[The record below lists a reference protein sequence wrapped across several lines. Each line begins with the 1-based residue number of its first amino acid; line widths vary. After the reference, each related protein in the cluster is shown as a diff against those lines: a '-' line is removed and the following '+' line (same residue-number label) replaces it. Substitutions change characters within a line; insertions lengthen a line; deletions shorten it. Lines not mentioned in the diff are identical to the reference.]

1 MANQDAAF
9 GLRPL
14 KSVGQGDDSTGMTSH
29 KIDAGDASVIFQ
41 GSPVIAAAGYI
52 DIAAAG
58 SVPNMGAFWGCFYND
73 PTTLK
78 PTFKNYYPGSITP
91 PSSANIEAF
100 VYDSPSQMFEVQS
113 DNTGASAL
121 ADVFSNADWVSSS
134 IASGSTLNG
143 VSSAELDDSTIAA
156 SSDAAA
162 QLLIIGV
169 SRDPKNSDVTSTGGN
184 VNWRVL
190 VNQHIF
196 GNGAGAVG
204 AG

>member
-14 KSVGQGDDSTGMTSH
+14 KSVGQADDSTGMSSH
-29 KIDAGDASVIFQ
+29 AIDAAYGTAIYQ

-52 DIAAAG
+52 AIAAAG
-58 SVPNMGAFWGCFYND
+58 SVPNMGAFWGCFYVD

-91 PSSANIEAF
+91 PSSKDIEAF
-100 VYDSPSQMFEVQS
+100 VYDNPNQMFEIQS
-113 DNTGASAL
+113 DNDGASTL
-121 ADVFSNADWVSSS
+121 ADVFSNADYVNFG
-134 IASGSTLNG
+134 GSTLNG
-143 VSSAELDDSTIAA
+143 VSNSELDDSTIAA

-162 QLLIIGV
+162 QVLIIGV
-169 SRDPKNSDVTSTGGN
+169 SRDPKNNDVTDTGGN

-190 VNQHIF
+190 VNMHLF
-196 GNGAGAVG
+196 GHGVGTVG

>member
-14 KSVGQGDDSTGMTSH
+14 KMSGQGDDSTGMTSH
-29 KIDAGDASVIFQ
+29 FIDAGDASVLYQ
-41 GSPVIAAAGYI
+41 GSPCIAAAGYV
-52 DIAAAG
+52 DIATAG
-58 SVPNMGAFWGCFYND
+58 AVPNMGAFWGCFYTD

-91 PSSANIEAF
+91 PSSKDIEAF
-100 VYDSPSQMFEVQS
+100 VYDNPNQMFEIQS
-113 DNTGASAL
+113 DNTGASAQ
-121 ADVFSNADWVSSS
+121 ADVFSNADMVNFG
-134 IASGSTLNG
+134 GSTLNG
-143 VSSAELDDSTIAA
+143 VSNTELDDSTIAA

-169 SRDPKNSDVTSTGGN
+169 SRDPKNNDLTAAN
-184 VNWRVL
+184 VNWRVIINMHL
-190 VNQHIF
+190 F
-196 GNGAGAVG
+196 GHGVGTVG

>member
-14 KSVGQGDDSTGMTSH
+14 KTVGQQDDSTGMSSH
-29 KIDAGDASVIFQ
+29 KILPGDASVLYQ
-41 GSPVIAAAGYI
+41 GTLAIGVAAGYVDTAI
-52 DIAAAG
+52 AG
-58 SVPNMGAFWGCFYND
+58 STTNIGAFWGTFYVD

-91 PSSANIEAF
+91 PSSGAIEAF
-100 VYDSPSQMFEVQS
+100 VYDSPMQMFEIQS
-113 DNTGASAL
+113 DNSSASAQTDVYMC
-121 ADVFSNADWVSSS
+121 AD
-134 IASGSTLNG
+134 IAGVSGSTTNG
-143 VSSAELDDSTIAA
+143 VSNTELDDSTIAA

-169 SRDPKNSDVTSTGGN
+169 SRDPKNNDVTDTGGN

-190 VNQHIF
+190 VNMHLF
-196 GNGAGAVG
+196 GHGVGTVG

>member
-14 KSVGQGDDSTGMTSH
+14 KMSGQGDDSTGMSSH
-29 KIDAGDASVIFQ
+29 FIDAGDASVLYQ
-41 GSPVIAAAGYI
+41 GSPVIAAAGYV
-52 DIAAAG
+52 DIATTGA
-58 SVPNMGAFWGCFYND
+58 VPNMGAFWGCFYTD

-91 PSSANIEAF
+91 PSSKDIEAF
-100 VYDSPSQMFEVQS
+100 VYDNPNQMFEIQS
-113 DNTGASAL
+113 DNTGASAQ
-121 ADVFSNADWVSSS
+121 ADVFSNADMVNFG
-134 IASGSTLNG
+134 GSTLNG
-143 VSSAELDDSTIAA
+143 VSNTELDDSTIAA

-169 SRDPKNSDVTSTGGN
+169 SRDPKNNDLTAAN
-184 VNWRVL
+184 VNWRVI
-190 VNQHIF
+190 VNMHLF
-196 GNGAGAVG
+196 GHGVGTVG

>member
-14 KSVGQGDDSTGMTSH
+14 KMVGQGDDSTGMSSH
-29 KIDAGDASVIFQ
+29 FIDAGDASTIFQ

-58 SVPNMGAFWGCFYND
+58 SVPNMGAFWGCFYVD

-91 PSSANIEAF
+91 PSSKDVEAF
-100 VYDSPSQMFEVQS
+100 VYDNPNQMFEVQS
-113 DNTGASAL
+113 DNTGASTQ
-121 ADVFSNADWVSSS
+121 ADVFSNADWVTGT

-169 SRDPKNSDVTSTGGN
+169 SRDPKNSDLGSAN

-190 VNQHIF
+190 VNMHLF
-196 GNGAGAVG
+196 GHGVGTVG

>member
-14 KSVGQGDDSTGMTSH
+14 KTVGQQDDSTGMSSYW
-29 KIDAGDASVIFQ
+29 IDAADASVMYQ
-41 GSPVIAAAGYI
+41 GSLVLGTAAGYV

-58 SVPNMGAFWGCFYND
+58 GPLNLGAFWGCFYVD

-113 DNTGASAL
+113 DNDGASTL
-121 ADVFSNADWVSSS
+121 ADVFSNADFVNFG
-134 IASGSTLNG
+134 GSTLNG
-143 VSSAELDDSTIAA
+143 VSNTELDDSTIAA
-156 SSDAAA
+156 SSDVAA

-169 SRDPKNSDVTSTGGN
+169 SRDPKNNDVTDTGGN

-190 VNQHIF
+190 VNMHLF
-196 GNGAGAVG
+196 GHGVGTVG

>member
-14 KSVGQGDDSTGMTSH
+14 KMSGQGDDSTGMSSH
-29 KIDAGDASVIFQ
+29 LIDAGDASVLYQ
-41 GSPVIAAAGYI
+41 GSPCIAAAGYV
-52 DIAAAG
+52 DIATAG
-58 SVPNMGAFWGCFYND
+58 AVPNMGAFWGCFYTD

-91 PSSANIEAF
+91 PSSKDIEAF
-100 VYDSPSQMFEVQS
+100 VYDNPNQMFEIQS
-113 DNTGASAL
+113 DATGASAQ
-121 ADVFSNADWVSSS
+121 ADVFSNADMVNFG
-134 IASGSTLNG
+134 GSTLNG
-143 VSSAELDDSTIAA
+143 VSNTELDDSTIAA

-169 SRDPKNSDVTSTGGN
+169 SRDPKNNDLTAAN
-184 VNWRVL
+184 VNWRVI
-190 VNQHIF
+190 VNMHLF
-196 GNGAGAVG
+196 GHGVGTVG

>member
-14 KSVGQGDDSTGMTSH
+14 KSVGQADDSTGMSSH
-29 KIDAGDASVIFQ
+29 FIDAGDTSAIYQ
-41 GSPVIAAAGYI
+41 GSPVIAAAGYV
-52 DIAAAG
+52 DIATAG
-58 SVPNMGAFWGCFYND
+58 AVPNMGAFWGCFYDD

-91 PSSANIEAF
+91 PASIDIEAF
-100 VYDSPSQMFEVQS
+100 VYDNPNQMFEIQS
-113 DNTGASAL
+113 DNTGAAAL
-121 ADVFSNADWVSSS
+121 ADVFSNADFVNFG
-134 IASGSTLNG
+134 GSTLNG
-143 VSSAELDDSTIAA
+143 VSNTELDDSTIAA

-162 QLLIIGV
+162 QMLILGI
-169 SRDPKNSDVTSTGGN
+169 SRDPKNNDVTAAN

-190 VNQHIF
+190 VNMHLF
-196 GNGAGAVG
+196 GHGVGTVG

>member
-14 KSVGQGDDSTGMTSH
+14 KSVGQGDDSTGMSSH
-29 KIDAGDASVIFQ
+29 FIDAGDASTIFQ
-41 GSPVIAAAGYI
+41 GSPVIAAAGYV
-52 DIAAAG
+52 DISTTGA
-58 SVPNMGAFWGCFYND
+58 VPNLGAFWGCFYVD

-91 PSSANIEAF
+91 PASKDVEAF
-100 VYDSPSQMFEVQS
+100 VYDNPNQMFEIQS

-121 ADVFSNADWVSSS
+121 ADVFSNADL
-134 IASGSTLNG
+134 INFGGSTLNG
-143 VSSAELDDSTIAA
+143 VSTAELDDSTIAA

-162 QLLIIGV
+162 QVLIIGT
-169 SRDPKNSDVTSTGGN
+169 SRDPKNNEVGAAN

-190 VNQHIF
+190 VNMHLF
-196 GNGAGAVG
+196 GHGVGTVG

>member
-14 KSVGQGDDSTGMTSH
+14 KMSGQGDDSTGMSSH
-29 KIDAGDASVIFQ
+29 FIDAGDASVLYQ
-41 GSPVIAAAGYI
+41 GSPCIAAAGYV
-52 DIAAAG
+52 DIATAGAA
-58 SVPNMGAFWGCFYND
+58 PNMGAFWGCFYTD

-91 PSSANIEAF
+91 PSSKDIEAF
-100 VYDSPSQMFEVQS
+100 VYDNPNQMFEIQS
-113 DNTGASAL
+113 DNTGASAQ
-121 ADVFSNADWVSSS
+121 ADVFSNADMVNFG
-134 IASGSTLNG
+134 GSTLNG
-143 VSSAELDDSTIAA
+143 VSNTELDDSTIAA

-169 SRDPKNSDVTSTGGN
+169 SRDPKNNDLSSAN
-184 VNWRVL
+184 VNWRVI
-190 VNQHIF
+190 VNMHLF
-196 GNGAGAVG
+196 GHGVGTVG

>member
-14 KSVGQGDDSTGMTSH
+14 KMSGQGDDSTGMSSH
-29 KIDAGDASVIFQ
+29 FIDAGDASVLYQ
-41 GSPVIAAAGYI
+41 GSPVIAAAGYV
-52 DIAAAG
+52 DIATAG
-58 SVPNMGAFWGCFYND
+58 AVPNMGAFWGCFYTD

-91 PSSANIEAF
+91 PSSKDIEAF
-100 VYDSPSQMFEVQS
+100 VYDNPNQMFEIQS
-113 DNTGASAL
+113 DNDGASTQ
-121 ADVFSNADWVSSS
+121 ADVFSNADM
-134 IASGSTLNG
+134 INFGGSTLNG
-143 VSSAELDDSTIAA
+143 VSNTELDDSTIAA

-169 SRDPKNSDVTSTGGN
+169 SRDPKNNDLTAAN
-184 VNWRVL
+184 VNWRVI
-190 VNQHIF
+190 VNMHLF
-196 GNGAGAVG
+196 GHGVGTVG

>member
-14 KSVGQGDDSTGMTSH
+14 KSVGQGDDSTGMSSH
-29 KIDAGDASVIFQ
+29 WIDAGDASAMYQ
-41 GSPVIAAAGYI
+41 GSPVIAAAGYV
-52 DIAAAG
+52 DIATAG
-58 SVPNMGAFWGCFYND
+58 AVLNIGAFWGCFYND

-91 PSSANIEAF
+91 PSSKDIEAF
-100 VYDSPSQMFEVQS
+100 VYDSPMQMFEVQS
-113 DNTGASAL
+113 DNASTSAQ

-134 IASGSTLNG
+134 IGSGSTLNG

-162 QLLIIGV
+162 QMLILGV
-169 SRDPKNSDVTSTGGN
+169 SRDPKNSDLTAAN

-190 VNQHIF
+190 VNQHLF
-196 GNGAGAVG
+196 GHGVGTAGANP
-204 AG
+204 

>member
-14 KSVGQGDDSTGMTSH
+14 KSVGQADDSTGMSSH
-29 KIDAGDASVIFQ
+29 FIDAGDTSAIYQ
-41 GSPVIAAAGYI
+41 GSPVIAAAGYV
-52 DIAAAG
+52 DIATAG
-58 SVPNMGAFWGCFYND
+58 AVPNMGAFWGCFYDD

-91 PSSANIEAF
+91 PASKDIEAF
-100 VYDSPSQMFEVQS
+100 VYDNPNQMFEIQS

-121 ADVFSNADWVSSS
+121 ADVFSNADFVNFG
-134 IASGSTLNG
+134 GSTLNG
-143 VSSAELDDSTIAA
+143 VSNTELDDSTIAA

-162 QLLIIGV
+162 QMLILGI
-169 SRDPKNSDVTSTGGN
+169 SRDPKNNDVTAAN

-190 VNQHIF
+190 VNMHLF
-196 GNGAGAVG
+196 GHGVGTVG

>member
-14 KSVGQGDDSTGMTSH
+14 KSVGQADDSTGMSSH
-29 KIDAGDASVIFQ
+29 FIDAGDASAIYQ
-41 GSPVIAAAGYI
+41 GSPVIAAAGYV
-52 DIAAAG
+52 DIATAG
-58 SVPNMGAFWGCFYND
+58 AVPNMGAFWGCFYTD

-91 PSSANIEAF
+91 PSSKDIEAF
-100 VYDSPSQMFEVQS
+100 VYDNPNQMFEIQS
-113 DNTGASAL
+113 DNDAASSV
-121 ADVFSNADWVSSS
+121 ADVFSNADFVNFG
-134 IASGSTLNG
+134 GSTLNG
-143 VSSAELDDSTIAA
+143 VSNTELDDSTIAA

-162 QLLIIGV
+162 QMLILGI
-169 SRDPKNSDVTSTGGN
+169 SRDPKNNDVTAAN

-190 VNQHIF
+190 INQHLF
-196 GNGAGAVG
+196 GHGVGTVG

>member
-14 KSVGQGDDSTGMTSH
+14 KSVGQGDDSTGMSSH
-29 KIDAGDASVIFQ
+29 SIDAGDASVVYQ
-41 GSPVIAAAGYI
+41 GSPVIAAAGYV
-52 DIAAAG
+52 DIATAAAI
-58 SVPNMGAFWGCFYND
+58 PNMGAFWGCFYND

-91 PSSANIEAF
+91 PSSEDIEAF
-100 VYDSPSQMFEVQS
+100 VYDNPNQMFEIQS
-113 DNTGASAL
+113 DNTGASTL
-121 ADVFSNADWVSSS
+121 ADVFSNADM
-134 IASGSTLNG
+134 INFGGSTLNG
-143 VSSAELDDSTIAA
+143 VSNTELDDSTIAA

-190 VNQHIF
+190 VNMHLF
-196 GNGAGAVG
+196 GHGVGTVG
-204 AG
+204 AN